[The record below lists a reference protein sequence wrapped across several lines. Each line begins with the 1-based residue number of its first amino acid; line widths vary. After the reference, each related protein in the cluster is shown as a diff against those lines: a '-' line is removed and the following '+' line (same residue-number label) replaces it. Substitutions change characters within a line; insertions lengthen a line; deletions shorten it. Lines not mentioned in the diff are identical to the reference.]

1 LAGIAV
7 QVEQLANLLSEVAA
21 ERYALTLRV
30 MLTHL
35 RRKIGMT
42 TPALHPGDAAGQI
55 DMSGVTGAGV
65 YETGA
70 GTLAGMGAS
79 VLDEMAFVWPADSMF
94 SPTNIPLWLQE
105 ASLTDLGLPINGSD
119 GVFLPF
125 GPGWTGLGEMGMP
138 EAW

>member
-1 LAGIAV
+1 M
-7 QVEQLANLLSEVAA
+7 LAN
-21 ERYALTLRV
+21 
-30 MLTHL
+30 L

-42 TPALHPGDAAGQI
+42 TPGMQPDPPNPI
-55 DMSGVTGAGV
+55 DVSGVV
-65 YETGA
+65 YDA
-70 GTLAGMGAS
+70 NLAGMGAG